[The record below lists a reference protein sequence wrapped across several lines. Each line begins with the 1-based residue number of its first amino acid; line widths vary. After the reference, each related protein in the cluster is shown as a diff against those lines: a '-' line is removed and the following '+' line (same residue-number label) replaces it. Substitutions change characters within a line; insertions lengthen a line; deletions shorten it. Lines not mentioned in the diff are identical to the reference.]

1 MAHPGFTL
9 CLCPD
14 SRLMRDQV
22 HALLVAHPPAEAGP
36 GASAPEWER
45 HSYWG
50 DDPLP
55 DAFWEALTLGGLF
68 SIPKALV
75 VHNAQNLPADA
86 WKRLSVALSQA
97 RDHSWPLFCLNV
109 DFERGKPKIPAHLAK
124 LPCFIFAEKK
134 GWLWSS
140 PGLDARSQ
148 SAFVRSEA
156 KRLGLTFPPAMA
168 EALVRRLPLDATAIG
183 TEMEKLALTAGQD
196 GSLPATALDMLDH
209 EPDMDIF
216 ALMRALQQGNASGAV
231 WRQILAS
238 QQGSDSLTFSFL
250 AMLAREARQ
259 LWQLLA
265 GEPVRLPPQV
275 LNAKENLARALGFV
289 GIARIWRLALE
300 ADKGVKSGERSPDQA
315 LERLIA
321 DLFILFAPRRSR

>member
-1 MAHPGFTL
+1 
-9 CLCPD
+9 
-14 SRLMRDQV
+14 MRDQV
-22 HALLVAHPPAEAGP
+22 HALLGAHPPEGTALG
-36 GASAPEWER
+36 GTAPAWER

-50 DDPLP
+50 DEPLP

-75 VHNAQNLPADA
+75 VHNAQNLPADT
-86 WKRLSVALSQA
+86 WKRLSAALAQA
-97 RDHSWPLFCLNV
+97 RDHSWPLFCLSV

-124 LPCFIFAEKK
+124 LPCFLFAEKK
-134 GWLWSS
+134 GWLWTS

-148 SAFVRSEA
+148 AAFVRSEA
-156 KRLGLTFPPAMA
+156 KRLGLALSPAIL
-168 EALVRRLPLDATAIG
+168 ESLVRRLPMDATAIG
-183 TEMEKLALTAGQD
+183 TEMEKLALAAAPD
-196 GSLPATALDMLDH
+196 GSLPASALAMLEY

-216 ALMRALQQGNASGAV
+216 ALMRALQQGNTPTAV
-231 WRQILAS
+231 WKQVLAS
-238 QQGSDSLTFSFL
+238 QQGADSLTFSFL

-275 LNAKENLARALGFV
+275 LSAKENLARSLGFG

-300 ADKGVKSGERSPDQA
+300 ADKGIKSGERNPDQA
-315 LERLIA
+315 MERLIA
-321 DLFILFAPRRSR
+321 VLFVLFAPQRNR